1 MSHRSPKFSDVNT
14 PGSGEPRRE
23 VTYWLSPKQ
32 VCEMFSLS
40 EATLCRWIK
49 SREGFPQ
56 GVKFSPSCTRF
67 SSLELS
73 AFVNSLVLR

>member
-1 MSHRSPKFSDVNT
+1 MSHRSPKSAIANAS
-14 PGSGEPRRE
+14 GSGEPRGE

-32 VCEMFSLS
+32 VCEMFSIS
-40 EATLCRWIK
+40 EATLYRWIK

-56 GVKFSPSCTRF
+56 GVKFSAGCTRF